1 MRSRKPVIATRGMV
15 VTGHPEATDAGH
27 AVLAASGSVVD
38 AAIAAAAVLTVALPQ
53 ACTLGGDAFV
63 LYHDANAKR
72 TYGLNAAGR
81 SPAAVRP
88 EDFANGIPA
97 RGPRSVTM
105 PGVVGGWYALH
116 QRFGRSKW
124 QSLFDR
130 AIELCESGLPVFP
143 GLARSSAAYR
153 AELAMDPGSAET
165 FLPQGAPLTAGTP
178 FRQSA
183 LGRTMRIVAAD
194 GADGFYGGKPAEQL
208 SRYLSGRGGL
218 LQVSDFRGYR
228 PQWVD
233 PIETSFRGRKVRVM
247 PPNSFGLYMLLQLN
261 VLSDIEPKR
270 ISDDLTE
277 RLTTLICGARAAFE
291 VGDRAVAD
299 PAFGPE
305 SVAEVL
311 GPAGHGRLRKA
322 FLASAGASPP
332 NQGGTAVV
340 SVADAAGNAVIIV
353 QSIFQVFGSAVTD
366 PESGIVLNDRMTGF
380 TTTPGHPNQVA
391 PRKLPAHTLN
401 PVVVLNEDRIKYVIG
416 TPGGPGQT
424 LTLTQVLQS
433 VIDRR
438 LDLAAA
444 IAEPRWSMD
453 FASAAIVESSMPV
466 ELIEGVNRRGLRVS
480 ASPPNAPFFGS
491 VEAIEFQAD
500 GTLSGVVDNRREA
513 AARGV

>member
-1 MRSRKPVIATRGMV
+1 MV

-27 AVLAASGSVVD
+27 AVLATSGSVVD

-88 EDFANGIPA
+88 ENFASGIPA
-97 RGPRSVTM
+97 RGPLSVTM
-105 PGVVGGWYALH
+105 PGVVGGWFALH
-116 QRFGRSKW
+116 QRFGQLTW

-130 AIELCESGLPVFP
+130 AIELCDSGLPVFP
-143 GLARSSAAYR
+143 GLARSSAAYH

-165 FLPQGAPLTAGTP
+165 FLPQGAPLTAGAL
-178 FRQSA
+178 FRQGA
-183 LGRTMRIVAAD
+183 LGQTLRIVAAD

-208 SRYLSGRGGL
+208 SRYLAARGGL
-218 LQVSDFRGYR
+218 LEVSDFRGYR
-228 PQWVD
+228 PQWVE
-233 PIETSFRGRKVRVM
+233 PIETSFRGYRAKVM

-277 RLTTLICGARAAFE
+277 RLATLIRAARVAFAI
-291 VGDRAVAD
+291 GDRAVAD

-305 SVAEVL
+305 PVAEIL
-311 GPAGHGRLRKA
+311 GPPGHKRLREA
-322 FLASAGASPP
+322 FSASAGVSPP

-340 SVADAAGNAVIIV
+340 SVADADGNATIIV
-353 QSIFQVFGSAVTD
+353 QSVFQVFGSAVTD

-380 TTTPGHPNQVA
+380 TTIPGHPNQVG
-391 PRKLPAHTLN
+391 PCKLPAHTLN
-401 PVVVLNEDRIKYVIG
+401 PVLVLNDDRIKYVIG

-433 VIDRR
+433 AIDRK

-466 ELIEGVNRRGLRVS
+466 ELIEGVKRRGLQVS

-500 GTLSGVVDNRREA
+500 GSLRGVVDDRREA
-513 AARGV
+513 SARGV